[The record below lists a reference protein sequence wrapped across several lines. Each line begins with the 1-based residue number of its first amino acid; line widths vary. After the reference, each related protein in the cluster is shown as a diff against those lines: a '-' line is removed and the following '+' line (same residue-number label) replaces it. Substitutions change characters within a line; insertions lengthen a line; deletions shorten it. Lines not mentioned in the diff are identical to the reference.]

1 MTLNYDD
8 IITVDIDIS
17 NICNLKCSLCPS
29 RLYSSKFKKH
39 FMDINTFKNLFI
51 KFKNL
56 KSIYIAGAA
65 SEPTLHP

>member
-8 IITVDIDIS
+8 IITLDIDIS

-29 RLYSSKFKKH
+29 ILYSNKFNKH
-39 FMDINTFKNLFI
+39 FMDISVFKKIFI

-56 KSIYIAGAA
+56 KSIHIAGAA